1 MTFDCSKLWLS
12 VERNGTWQDVKGDF
26 TSISLGRSLGVEKG
40 LLFRPEAADMSCTTR
55 SIEYAEGIFGKRVR
69 LAYGDEDLHP
79 EVNYFRDPAGQ
90 TKGDNY
96 VYLTNLFTYPNL
108 DHPDLTAVRSTIS
121 RSGSG
126 DSRQLTLTLTEAT
139 GAGNVRVNATHVS
152 TRFNVEPGAT
162 YTISAESMSAF
173 ALQANIRA
181 YFFATP
187 SDTADT
193 GSVAGTAFGGTS
205 SWANGSL
212 TFTVPAGIT
221 SVGFWFFMASAGAV
235 GNTLAFRRVIL
246 TKTAVPVPYF
256 SGYTSNNTFNTYA
269 WTGTTNRSASTR
281 VVNRSSVWSDTSV
294 VRSDGVQIDGPSSS
308 EPFRCNVGD
317 DVYVSVSV
325 APHPGA
331 TSFSLGIKDTTMGG
345 TALKPGAE
353 TMSAPEVITS
363 AKTVSVSRKVT
374 TDGFRLH
381 VTGNVVITKVMLGI
395 NREPSEMFTGSTSDD
410 ATYAYE
416 WTGQPHASTSRK
428 VHRDTPKVLFTGTIT
443 GSRVASVPGDDGPEY
458 RLTIEATDTTDALA
472 KEVLTGY
479 TRPAETAGD
488 RLRALGRSNMRVI
501 DANRPMAALLDP
513 DNPQVMEVMQD
524 AADAQLARFY
534 VDAENFVVVD
544 ANAADSPVVAFSDQH
559 DTEHVCYRSLDM
571 GEDLAN
577 SISGVVVTAKQDNTI
592 TVSRMADVQ
601 HVLNHERYELDL
613 PYATDAD
620 LSAWA
625 AGFPLHGY
633 TQLEPVRLD
642 TYFQESLLNVELASL
657 VSILQDGRLFESGVK
672 GISHSITP
680 SKWDVS
686 YDLMPGH
693 MLRYETIT
701 KPSAVESLS
710 FTSTSNSITLTWNE
724 PMEASS
730 LDRYMVR
737 CSTGGTPPTLTT
749 GTLLYEGTNK
759 TATLGSLDSNATY
772 SFSVWPLTT
781 APGVQGDVRSLTA
794 KTAEIVPS
802 AVTGFTATAA
812 SYKKVDLTWTA
823 PAIMGDIK
831 DYWISDG
838 TNVTYASSSATSASR
853 VTVGGRSYTFTIRP
867 RTVNN
872 TLGPATTATVT
883 TPVGIVSK
891 TWSGY
896 ATWHQSYWGNNNKAS
911 SFYQQSCI
919 FGYYN
924 SETGNSKSLIGFNVP
939 AEVKNCVEI
948 TSIKFRYTVDHAYY
962 GAGVDVRLGT
972 HTNNSAPTTF
982 SGAATAQ
989 ETYFSAPEST
999 VTRTITSWA
1008 ADNFMSGA
1016 KGISVGPG
1024 QSSSVS
1030 YYGYLYGS
1038 GAATALRPWLE
1049 IKYKVEAS

>member
-12 VERNGTWQDVKGDF
+12 VERNGAWQDVKGDF
-26 TSISLGRSLGVEKG
+26 TSISLGRSVGVEKG

-69 LAYGDEDLHP
+69 LAYGEEDLHP
-79 EVNYFRDPAGQ
+79 EVNYFRDPDCESQGESFL
-90 TKGDNY
+90 
-96 VYLTNLFTYPNL
+96 YLTNLFTYPNL
-108 DHPDLTAVRSTIS
+108 DHGDLTAVRSTIS

-126 DSRQLTLTLTEAT
+126 DNRILTLTLTETT
-139 GAGNVRVNATHVS
+139 GAGNVRVNATHVT
-152 TRFNVEPGAT
+152 TRFDVEPGAT
-162 YTISAESMSAF
+162 YTISADSMSAF

-181 YFFATP
+181 YFFANSSATTEV
-187 SDTADT
+187 STAT
-193 GSVAGTAFGGTS
+193 GTAFGGSS
-205 SWANGSL
+205 SWTRGTF
-212 TFTVPAGIT
+212 TFTVPSGVT
-221 SVGFWFFMASAGAV
+221 SVGFWFYMASAGAV
-235 GNTLAFRRVIL
+235 GDTLAFRRVIM
-246 TKTAVPVPYF
+246 TKTSVPVPYF
-256 SGYTSNNTFNTYA
+256 SGYTTNNSYNTYS

-281 VVNRSSVWSDTSV
+281 VVTRSPVWSDTAV
-294 VRSDGVQIDGPSSS
+294 ARLDGVQIDGPSFS
-308 EPFRCNVGD
+308 ESFRCNVGD
-317 DVYVSVSV
+317 DVYVSVAV
-325 APHPGA
+325 AEHPGP
-331 TSFSLGIKDTTMGG
+331 TSFSIGIADTFMGG
-345 TALKPGAE
+345 SALKAGAE
-353 TMSAPEVITS
+353 TASTPEVITAS
-363 AKTVSVSRKVT
+363 KIVSVHRKVT

-381 VTGNVVITKVMLGI
+381 VTGNVVINEVMLGI
-395 NREPSEMFTGSTSDD
+395 NKEPSEMFSGATDD
-410 ATYAYE
+410 DETYTYE
-416 WTGQPHASTSRK
+416 WTGGANASTSRK
-428 VHRDTPKVLFTGTIT
+428 VHKDTPKVLFTGTVT
-443 GSRVASVPGDDGPEY
+443 GSRVASVPGEDGPEY
-458 RLTIEATDTTDALA
+458 RLTITATDTTDELA

-501 DANRPMAALLDP
+501 DANRPMAALSEP
-513 DNPQVMEVMQD
+513 ENPLVMEVMQD

-544 ANAADSPVVAFSDQH
+544 ANAAESPVVAFSDQH

-577 SISGVVVTAKQDNTI
+577 SISGVVVTAKQDNTK
-592 TVSRMADVQ
+592 TVNRVADVQ

-620 LSAWA
+620 LTAWA

-633 TQLEPVRLD
+633 TQLEPVALD
-642 TYFQESLLNVELASL
+642 TYFQEELLGVELASL
-657 VSILQDGRLFESGVK
+657 ISILQDGRFFESGVK

-680 SKWDVS
+680 KKWDVS

-701 KPSAVESLS
+701 KPSPVESLA
-710 FTSTSNSITLTWNE
+710 FTSTTNSITLTWGE

-737 CSTGGTPPTLTT
+737 YSTGGTPPSLTT
-749 GTLLYEGTNK
+749 GTLLYEGTNR
-759 TATLGSLDSNATY
+759 TATLDSLDSNATY
-772 SFSVWPLTT
+772 SFSVWPMTT
-781 APGVQGDVRSLTA
+781 APGVNGDVRSITA
-794 KTAEIVPS
+794 KTAEVVPS
-802 AVTGFTATAA
+802 AVRAFTATAA
-812 SYKKVDLTWTA
+812 SYKKVDLKWTA
-823 PAIMGDIK
+823 PVTMGDIK

-838 TNVTYASSSATSASR
+838 TNVTYASGSATSASR

-872 TLGPATTATVT
+872 TLGPAVTATVT

-896 ATWHQSYWGNNNKAS
+896 ATWHQSYWGNNSKAS
-911 SFYQQSCI
+911 SFYKNSCI

-972 HTNNSAPTTF
+972 HTNNSAPNTF

-989 ETYFSAPEST
+989 ETYFTAPEST

-1008 ADNFMSGA
+1008 ADNFMAGA
-1016 KGISVGPG
+1016 KGISVGPA